1 MNLKEYFKNPKVNSP
16 VQYNNNRR
24 YNDNDDVCKYR
35 TNYNEQKN
43 KSALSKKE
51 TLFYKMN
58 GKYKLPIINKVL
70 NVDAEEGNPIDF
82 AKGKFHSFYKEN
94 KRRVK
99 LGMPQLELFP
109 KNKEELNEDEIDLS
123 D

>member
-1 MNLKEYFKNPKVNSP
+1 
-16 VQYNNNRR
+16 
-24 YNDNDDVCKYR
+24 
-35 TNYNEQKN
+35 
-43 KSALSKKE
+43 
-51 TLFYKMN
+51 MN

-109 KNKEELNEDEIDLS
+109 KSKGDLNEDEIDLS
-123 D
+123 E